1 MEIIN
6 HVVYLHYLTY
16 WHYDGG
22 GAKTKTKTGTQDE
35 TNTKMC
41 SLGDPVTGK
50 NSVALLRIIS

>member
-1 MEIIN
+1 MM
-6 HVVYLHYLTY
+6 
-16 WHYDGG
+16 G